1 MIESGVINFYT
12 EYFLSDAS
20 ALIFFVFDYCFGF
33 LNSYVILDN
42 SEGFAL
48 FISNGKYI

>member
-20 ALIFFVFDYCFGF
+20 ALIFFVFDYLLSF
-33 LNSYVILDN
+33 LLRYLVSLHH
-42 SEGFAL
+42 EGFAL